1 MKRSRRQ
8 FLQAVM
14 IMSSG
19 SVGRVASG
27 ASGRSGLKAEAVEA
41 FRGAVREAVAA
52 RVVSG
57 AAWWLERSGEAVH
70 GAEGWAVRVPEVDKT
85 AASEATIFD
94 AASLTKV
101 MVTTPCVMRLVEEGK
116 VDLEERVSR
125 YLPEFSGKGCDAIRV
140 RHLLAH
146 TSGLKPG
153 LSRQEPWRGKQAA
166 LKLAF
171 AAEPTHRPEE
181 VFRYSDINFILL
193 GVLVEAASGM
203 PLDSYAQQMVFEPLG
218 MNDTGFAPDA
228 GLRGRVAATERDET
242 GQMLRGV
249 VHDPTARRMGGV
261 AGHAG
266 LFTTAADVA
275 RYARSL
281 LRGGELDGRRFLQTE
296 TVRRMTAVATP
307 ATLAEKRTLGWDLDT
322 TYSRPRGGFPAGNS
336 YGHTG
341 FTGCCL
347 WIDPASQAFFV
358 LLSNR
363 LHETDPGT
371 DSRELYAA
379 LGSHAAEAAGYSRV
393 SNKRPQSGL

>member
-1 MKRSRRQ
+1 M
-8 FLQAVM
+8 QAVT

-70 GAEGWAVRVPEVDKT
+70 EAEGWAVRVPEVDKT

-116 VDLEERVSR
+116 VDLEAPVSR
-125 YLPEFSGKGCDAIRV
+125 YLAEFAGRERETIRV

-153 LSRQEPWRGKQAA
+153 LSRQEPWSGKAA
-166 LKLAF
+166 GLALAM
-171 AAEPTHRPEE
+171 AAEPTHPPEAL
-181 VFRYSDINFILL
+181 FRYSDINFILL
-193 GVLVEAASGM
+193 GALVEAVSGL
-203 PLDSYAQQMVFEPLG
+203 PLDRCAKEMVFDPLG
-218 MNDTGFAPDA
+218 LKDSGFALEA
-228 GLRGRVAATERDET
+228 GRLGRVAATERDEA

-266 LFTTAADVA
+266 LFTTAAEVA
-275 RYARSL
+275 RYARCL
-281 LRGGELDGRRFLQTE
+281 LKGGELEGARILRAE
-296 TVRRMTAVATP
+296 TVRRMTEVATP
-307 ATLAEKRTLGWDLDT
+307 KGMSEKRALGWDIDT
-322 TYSRPRGGFPAGNS
+322 TYSRPRGGFPVGES

-341 FTGCCL
+341 FTGCCVWL
-347 WIDPASQAFFV
+347 DPAEQAFFV

-363 LHETDPGT
+363 LHETDPQT
-371 DSRELYAA
+371 DSRELYSV
-379 LGSHAAEAAGYSRV
+379 LGGHASEAAGYRRV
-393 SNKRPQSGL
+393 DAGQQGAGR